1 MCSKWRT
8 RILDWAIFLALFLF
22 CGGVVYLLAPILD

>member
-8 RILDWAIFLALFLF
+8 RMLEWAIFLGLFLF
-22 CGGVVYLLAPILD
+22 CGGVVHILAQILD